1 MLLRFFPVK
10 GLPLIAR
17 IFSYSTENPPR
28 SPAGQANRKK
38 SGLIPTVSL
47 YIKVYL
53 CYYEGA
59 QREGRQETGGVAL
72 GTLYIKEGSSMS
84 LLEDARNIQRKDPA
98 ARNVLE
104 VILLYPGFHILVY
117 HRVAHW
123 LYEHKHFFLARWVSQ
138 HGRHKT
144 GIEIHPGAKIGKCL
158 FIDHGM
164 GIVFGET
171 TEIGDNCTIYH
182 GVTLGGT
189 GKDTGKRHPT
199 LGNNVLIGAGT
210 KVLGPVFIG
219 DNARVGAGS
228 VVLRNLPANCTAVGV
243 PAEVVRI
250 NNKAIVP
257 SDDLD
262 QQDLPDVTAQRLTEL
277 DRRISAIERAA
288 QGDTPPPTAEQLAKR
303 RKN

>member
-1 MLLRFFPVK
+1 
-10 GLPLIAR
+10 
-17 IFSYSTENPPR
+17 
-28 SPAGQANRKK
+28 
-38 SGLIPTVSL
+38 
-47 YIKVYL
+47 
-53 CYYEGA
+53 
-59 QREGRQETGGVAL
+59 
-72 GTLYIKEGSSMS
+72 MS

-144 GIEIHPGAKIGKCL
+144 GIEIHPGAKIGK
-158 FIDHGM
+158 
-164 GIVFGET
+164 
-171 TEIGDNCTIYH
+171 CTIYH

-277 DRRISAIERAA
+277 DRRISAIEHAA
-288 QGDTPPPTAEQLAKR
+288 QGDIPPTAEQLAKR

>member
-1 MLLRFFPVK
+1 M
-10 GLPLIAR
+10 G
-17 IFSYSTENPPR
+17 
-28 SPAGQANRKK
+28 
-38 SGLIPTVSL
+38 
-47 YIKVYL
+47 
-53 CYYEGA
+53 
-59 QREGRQETGGVAL
+59 
-72 GTLYIKEGSSMS
+72 

-98 ARNVLE
+98 ARSVLE

-117 HRVAHW
+117 HRIAHW
-123 LYEHKHFFLARWVSQ
+123 LYKRKRFFLARWVSQ
-138 HGRHKT
+138 SGRHHT

-199 LGNNVLIGAGT
+199 LGNNVLIGAGA

-228 VVLRNLPANCTAVGV
+228 IVLHNLPANCTAVGN

-250 NNKAIVP
+250 NSKTVIPA
-257 SDDLD
+257 DDLD
-262 QQDLPDVTAQRLTEL
+262 QQDLPDLVAQRLTAL
-277 DRRISAIERAA
+277 DQRISHLEKAA
-288 QGDTPPPTAEQLAKR
+288 QGDTPPSAEQLAAR
-303 RKN
+303 SGAARK